1 MTLLVLVGAL
11 SADTAGIAAF
21 KPNTD
26 AAAGGVAGFTVPSQR
41 TSRGNEGA
49 GARVGAV
56 GKQYEGNT
64 MHRKAIRYVTQTTS
78 AAAGAVATAA
88 TSVAA
93 AAVAASIIFSPVAD
107 ASSRME
113 GVSEDLLRAVQLNQI
128 TEEQAL
134 KFEARLAGRILG
146 DA

>member
-1 MTLLVLVGAL
+1 MPH
-11 SADTAGIAAF
+11 TA
-21 KPNTD
+21 
-26 AAAGGVAGFTVPSQR
+26 V
-41 TSRGNEGA
+41 
-49 GARVGAV
+49 
-56 GKQYEGNT
+56 
-64 MHRKAIRYVTQTTS
+64 RYVTRTTA

-93 AAVAASIIFSPVAD
+93 AAIAASIIFSPVPD
-107 ASSRME
+107 AAARMD

-128 TEEQAL
+128 TQEQAV